1 MMISPEMFYEIELK
15 GKSADEIQAKIRGLK
30 NKMGRLKSDIESQ
43 KTSFEPVSQPSPA
56 TKLACYRLYLARAKQ
71 ALIDAGGEYTLS
83 QREESIQSFD
93 ESLPFIEQINFT
105 YGGYLQGCEQRTL
118 SFSGDNLSLKID
130 HMRQES
136 NEMEPIFKEFP
147 SAKMDFLDAFAS
159 LHIGEWKSEYNN
171 YGVLDGS
178 FWSLEIRFNNGHK
191 TVRKTGSNAFPYN
204 FDDFCEL
211 MRCEEN
217 DDFSG
222 E

>member
-204 FDDFCEL
+204 FYDFYEL